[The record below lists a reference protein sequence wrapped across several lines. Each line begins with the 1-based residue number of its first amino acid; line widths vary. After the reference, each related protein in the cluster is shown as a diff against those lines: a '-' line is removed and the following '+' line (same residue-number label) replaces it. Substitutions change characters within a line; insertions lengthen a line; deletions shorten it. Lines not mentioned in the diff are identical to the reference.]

1 MDASIVLTVHAWVTS
16 QTWFA
21 TAVVFVAEAGIA
33 LLPVALVVVW
43 FRSSRLDDGR
53 REAILV
59 GVVAAAVAFVVTLA
73 VEQVLNRPRP
83 FVELGFEP
91 LFPHAPDSSFPSDH
105 TLLGVALGGAML
117 WRAPKLGTWL
127 VVWAVIIGAAR
138 VAAGVHYPSD
148 IIGSTVL
155 GLVLD
160 ALVWMALRPMLGRL
174 NLTGWD
180 ARLLDSPRAARRR

>member
-117 WRAPKLGTWL
+117 WRAPKLGTCL

-160 ALVWMALRPMLGRL
+160 ALVWIALRPVLGRL
-174 NLTGWD
+174 ILTGWD
-180 ARLLDSPRAARRR
+180 ARLLDSARAARRR